1 MMCEIC
7 SNNRASIPTM
17 KRTLN
22 TTINRSS
29 GAKNDEHYT
38 QFSYIRKE
46 IGGIDADPVMP
57 WSKGSQM
64 LCCAHIHE
72 KGEDDRVAA

>member
-1 MMCEIC
+1 MMCED
-7 SNNRASIPTM
+7 SSYET
-17 KRTLN
+17 N

-29 GAKNDEHYT
+29 GANNGEFYT
-38 QFSYIRKE
+38 QPADIRKE

-64 LCCAHIHE
+64 LCRALNRKMEI
-72 KGEDDRVAA
+72 R